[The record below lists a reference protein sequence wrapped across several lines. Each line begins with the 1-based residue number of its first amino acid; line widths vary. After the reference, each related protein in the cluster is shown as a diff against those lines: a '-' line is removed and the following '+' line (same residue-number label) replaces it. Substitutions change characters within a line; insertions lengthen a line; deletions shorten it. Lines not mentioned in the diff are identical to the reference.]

1 MVARPLN
8 SIKTLICHRVWNK
21 QVSQQTDSLGR
32 WEGIAGNPPYDV
44 SWSRNML
51 MLWVSLAF
59 SMHPTQAEKENLILE
74 GTKMSRRVLNVEE
87 RMKDACLWRV
97 GRAKSIKDLFLQLRL
112 LEMQKYDSDPSIN
125 IHYLRPGSAIHNA
138 EVTCQVCICTD
149 NHISIHIQCL
159 IFVATPAQILAN
171 PLGPYDPLRSLI
183 KYLSNPPRFSKLP
196 PRLWRPT
203 CARPKPPTKTQSAKM
218 NSCRHNW
225 YAKRRR
231 PTKLKHKLQS
241 WRLRTVPGWKCLEWV
256 EEFWA
261 QTHVV
266 LLLCALKTSCG
277 NYRFSCGVVML

>member
-8 SIKTLICHRVWNK
+8 AIKTLICHREWNK

-112 LEMQKYDSDPSIN
+112 LEMQNYDSDPSIN
-125 IHYLRPGSAIHNA
+125 IHYLRPGSAIHNV

-159 IFVATPAQILAN
+159 IFVATPAQIHPN

-183 KYLSNPPRFSKLP
+183 KYLSGTHHASQNYHQGCDGRH
-196 PRLWRPT
+196 
-203 CARPKPPTKTQSAKM
+203 ARGRSHQP
-218 NSCRHNW
+218 
-225 YAKRRR
+225 RRR
-231 PTKLKHKLQS
+231 
-241 WRLRTVPGWKCLEWV
+241 
-256 EEFWA
+256 A
-261 QTHVV
+261 
-266 LLLCALKTSCG
+266 
-277 NYRFSCGVVML
+277 

>member
-1 MVARPLN
+1 MVARPLK

-138 EVTCQVCICTD
+138 EVTCQVCICTWQS
-149 NHISIHIQCL
+149 HIHTYPMFDFCC
-159 IFVATPAQILAN
+159 N
-171 PLGPYDPLRSLI
+171 
-183 KYLSNPPRFSKLP
+183 
-196 PRLWRPT
+196 T
-203 CARPKPPTKTQSAKM
+203 CADTRKSTGPLWSLA
-218 NSCRHNW
+218 
-225 YAKRRR
+225 
-231 PTKLKHKLQS
+231 
-241 WRLRTVPGWKCLEWV
+241 VP
-256 EEFWA
+256 
-261 QTHVV
+261 
-266 LLLCALKTSCG
+266 
-277 NYRFSCGVVML
+277 Y